1 MLDAAQKVI
10 EKYEELE
17 SELASPDVI
26 ADQAKYT
33 KLQKQYKGL
42 EKSCLKAKEFVQL
55 SSDLQEWKQVLAGND
70 PELSDAAK
78 EEIPPI
84 EKRIEELENELQI
97 LMVPKEPWDF
107 RNATLEIR
115 AGTGGDESALF
126 AGDLFRMYR
135 GYCDRMGWKMT
146 VQDASEG
153 TVGGYKEIRVFIE
166 GDGAKAYLSELT
178 EKILPEIQR
187 RIPAPSFSILAG
199 YSLCGLFAVY
209 AAFTSNA
216 FKRIVCGS
224 GSLWYP
230 GFLEFCKA
238 YEPSEKIDRISFS
251 LGDKEALSQ
260 NPVYATVKTN
270 TLEIQSIF
278 QESGVTATFTEF
290 PGNHFF
296 EADKRLAKGI
306 TSVL

>member
-1 MLDAAQKVI
+1 MQIANK
-10 EKYEELE
+10 ELE
-17 SELASPDVI
+17 I
-26 ADQAKYT
+26 
-33 KLQKQYKGL
+33 
-42 EKSCLKAKEFVQL
+42 F
-55 SSDLQEWKQVLAGND
+55 
-70 PELSDAAK
+70 AAK
-78 EEIPPI
+78 SENAPLVIVNCFEDEGETIYRQVQSQTDKDFSFAAI
-84 EKRIEELENELQI
+84 HGIDCYTELTPWKCSALRK
-97 LMVPKEPWDF
+97 KEPDF
-107 RNATLEIR
+107 
-115 AGTGGDESALF
+115 
-126 AGDLFRMYR
+126 
-135 GYCDRMGWKMT
+135 
-146 VQDASEG
+146 
-153 TVGGYKEIRVFIE
+153 
-166 GDGAKAYLSELT
+166 GDGAKAYLSDLT

-216 FKRIVCGS
+216 FKRIVCAS